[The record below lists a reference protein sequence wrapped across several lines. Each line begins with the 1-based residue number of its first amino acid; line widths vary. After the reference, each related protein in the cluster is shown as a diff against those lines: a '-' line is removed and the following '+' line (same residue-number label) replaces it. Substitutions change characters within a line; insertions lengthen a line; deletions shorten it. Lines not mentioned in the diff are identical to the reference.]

1 MIKGMT
7 ISDAAHKWVSEFN
20 AIPQS
25 MIERLMRAAP
35 DEWEELTLP
44 HAGSR
49 VHVFDLPDSCDTLEH
64 LGEIVAYA
72 ADLNKYRVDLD
83 GGPSI
88 LVEPDNLEVV
98 DEDTL
103 PMWGTMWSFGDSCD
117 DYWLGY
123 ADGIRVMSD
132 CGFRIYQHEEWGYF
146 YKSRGL
152 QWHDPAAEKAE
163 EMRSKDCR
171 IAKLGGRNVWVDK
184 NGAFVEEV
192 WHD

>member
-1 MIKGMT
+1 MPLIN
-7 ISDAAHKWVSEFN
+7 SHPLDLFRVS
-20 AIPQS
+20 AC
-25 MIERLMRAAP
+25 RL
-35 DEWEELTLP
+35 D
-44 HAGSR
+44 
-49 VHVFDLPDSCDTLEH
+49 D
-64 LGEIVAYA
+64 
-72 ADLNKYRVDLD
+72 N
-83 GGPSI
+83 GGF
-88 LVEPDNLEVV
+88 LA
-98 DEDTL
+98 
-103 PMWGTMWSFGDSCD
+103 
-117 DYWLGY
+117 Y

-146 YKSRGL
+146 FGIDGAGYDFYSEHWIPLYKSRGL